1 MTEEPDIGVRLAAER
16 AAVLE
21 RLAGL
26 RGDRERFVEASRDSN
41 ADDEHDPEGHTIA
54 YERSQVDTHVRLAE
68 QRLTEI
74 DAALERV
81 AAGSYGVC
89 TECGRAIPAERL
101 AVRPAASTCVA
112 CAAQRGAQA

>member
-1 MTEEPDIGVRLAAER
+1 VTGETEVGARLTAER
-16 AAVLE
+16 EAVLD

-68 QRLTEI
+68 RRLAEI
-74 DAALERV
+74 DAALVRV

-89 TECGRAIPAERL
+89 EGCGRAIPAERL

-112 CAAQRGAQA
+112 CATPSA

>member
-1 MTEEPDIGVRLAAER
+1 MTTSPDEAAARLAAER
-16 AAVLE
+16 QAVLE

-68 QRLTEI
+68 QRLAEI

-89 TECGRAIPAERL
+89 VRCGRPIPAERL

-112 CAAQRGAQA
+112 CAAAPPS